1 MTYLFKGDR
10 PSNGAINLKEALGA
24 TMMRSTGSTYT
35 GRKAGAVINWGC
47 TNDEAQR
54 LARIAETAGRPFLN
68 HPTYVSLVVNK
79 GRFFSNMR
87 EHLPQFTIPFVDNLD
102 DACRLVLAGSRM
114 YARTILNSHSGKGI
128 ALMVN
133 AQDVER
139 EAIQRVVNGGSM
151 PVYRPGDNLSQSL
164 RDCRLFTQG
173 VAGKRTEY
181 RVHVVSGQVILV
193 QQKRRK
199 EDWGNNPNYNSLVRN
214 VESSW
219 IYAVNDIDQLGLEA
233 VKEAATRAVQ
243 TFGLDFGA
251 VDVIYKHQTEQAF
264 VLEINTAPG
273 LDQDGSALT
282 AYTEAFQNV

>member
-1 MTYLFKGDR
+1 MTYIFKGDR

-24 TMMRSTGSTYT
+24 TMMRSVGSAYT
-35 GRKAGAVINWGC
+35 GRRVGAVINWGC
-47 TNDEAQR
+47 VNSEAQR
-54 LARIAETAGRPFLN
+54 LARVAEAAGRPFLN
-68 HPTYVSLVVNK
+68 NPFNVSTVVNK
-79 GRFFSNMR
+79 GVFFNKMR
-87 EHLPQFTIPFVDNLD
+87 VELPQFTIPFVDNFD
-102 DACRLVLAGSRM
+102 DAFDLVEQGSRM
-114 YARTILNSHSGKGI
+114 YARTILNGHSGKGI
-128 ALMVN
+128 VLMVN
-133 AQDVER
+133 ARDVER

-151 PVYRPGDNLSQSL
+151 PVYRPGDDLRQSL
-164 RDCRLFTQG
+164 RDCKLFTQG

-214 VESSW
+214 LESSW
-219 IYAVNDIDQLGLEA
+219 IYAVNLDQLGLEA

>member
-1 MTYLFKGDR
+1 MTYIFKGDR

-24 TMMRSTGSTYT
+24 TLLRSTGSTYT
-35 GRKAGAVINWGC
+35 GRRAGAVINWGC
-47 TNDEAQR
+47 INSEAFR
-54 LARIAETAGRPFLN
+54 LSRVAEAAGRPFLN
-68 HPTYVSLVVNK
+68 HPAYVGLVVNK
-79 GRFFSNMR
+79 GLFFNKMR
-87 EHLPQFTIPFVDNLD
+87 EELPQFTIPFVDNFD
-102 DACRLVLAGSRM
+102 DAYDLVDLGSRM

-128 ALMVN
+128 VLMVN
-133 AQDVER
+133 AQDAER

-151 PVYRPGDNLSQSL
+151 PVYRPGDNLHRSL
-164 RDCRLFTQG
+164 RNCELFTQG

-181 RVHVVSGQVILV
+181 RIHVVYGRVILV

-219 IYAVNDIDQLGLEA
+219 IYAVNDVDQLGLEL
-233 VKEAATRAVQ
+233 VKEAATQAVV

-251 VDVIYKHQTEQAF
+251 VDVIYKHQTDQAF

>member
-1 MTYLFKGDR
+1 MTYIFKGDR

-35 GRKAGAVINWGC
+35 GRRAGAVINWGC
-47 TNDEAQR
+47 VNSEAHR
-54 LARIAETAGRPFLN
+54 LARVAEAAGRPFLN
-68 HPTYVSLVVNK
+68 NPLNVNLAVNK
-79 GRFFSNMR
+79 GMFFAKMR
-87 EHLPQFTIPFVDNLD
+87 AELPQFTIPFVDNFN
-102 DACRLVLAGSRM
+102 DAFALVEQGARM
-114 YARTILNSHSGKGI
+114 YARTILNGHSGKGI
-128 ALMVN
+128 VLMVN

-151 PVYRPGDNLSQSL
+151 PVYRPGDDLPRSL
-164 RDCRLFTQG
+164 RDCKLFTQG

-214 VESSW
+214 LESSW
-219 IYAVNDIDQLGLEA
+219 IYAVNLDQLGLEA
-233 VKEAATRAVQ
+233 VKEAATRAVL

>member
-1 MTYLFKGDR
+1 MTYIFKGDR
-10 PSNGAINLKEALGA
+10 PSNGAINLKDALGA

-35 GRKAGAVINWGC
+35 GRRAGAVINWGC
-47 TNDEAQR
+47 TNGEAIR
-54 LARIAETAGRPFLN
+54 LANVARTAGRPFLN
-68 HPTYVSLVVNK
+68 HALLVHDVVDKKLFFNK
-79 GRFFSNMR
+79 MR
-87 EHLPQFTIPFVDNLD
+87 EDLPQFTIPFVDNFD
-102 DACRLVLAGSRM
+102 DAYELVEQGSRM

-128 ALMVN
+128 VLMVN
-133 AQDVER
+133 ARDAER

-151 PVYRPGDNLSQSL
+151 PVYRPGDNLHRSL
-164 RDCRLFTQG
+164 RDCELFTQG

-181 RVHVVSGQVILV
+181 RVHVVLGQVILV

-219 IYAVNDIDQLGLEA
+219 IYAVNEIDQLGLEA
-233 VKEAATRAVQ
+233 VKGAATRAVQ

-251 VDVIYKHQTEQAF
+251 VDVIYKHQTDQAF

>member
-1 MTYLFKGDR
+1 MTYIFKGDR

-24 TMMRSTGSTYT
+24 TMLRSAGSTYT
-35 GRKAGAVINWGC
+35 GRRDGAVINWGC
-47 TNDEAQR
+47 VNSEALR
-54 LARIAETAGRPFLN
+54 LARVAGTAGRRFLN
-68 HPTYVSLVVNK
+68 HPYNVNLVVNK
-79 GRFFSNMR
+79 GAFFRKMR
-87 EHLPQFTIPFVDNLD
+87 EDLPQFTIPFVDNLD
-102 DACRLVLAGSRM
+102 DACGLVLAGSRM

-128 ALMVN
+128 VLMVN

-151 PVYRPGDNLSQSL
+151 PVYRPGDNLPRAL
-164 RDCRLFTQG
+164 RDCKLFTQG

-181 RVHVVSGQVILV
+181 RIHVVSGQVILV

-199 EDWGNNPNYNSLVRN
+199 EDWGNNPHYNSLVRN

-233 VKEAATRAVQ
+233 VKEAATQAVLA
-243 TFGLDFGA
+243 FGLDFGA
-251 VDVIYKHQTEQAF
+251 VDVIYKHQTDQAF

>member
-1 MTYLFKGDR
+1 MTYIFKGDR

-24 TMMRSTGSTYT
+24 TLLRSTRSSYT
-35 GRKAGAVINWGC
+35 GRRAGAVINWGC
-47 TNDEAQR
+47 INIETYR
-54 LARIAETAGRPFLN
+54 LARVAEAAGRPFLN
-68 HPTYVSLVVNK
+68 NPHNVSLVVNK
-79 GRFFSNMR
+79 GAFFAKMR
-87 EHLPQFTIPFVDNLD
+87 ADLPQFTIPFVDNFG
-102 DACRLVLAGSRM
+102 DAYDLVELGSRM

-128 ALMVN
+128 VLMVN
-133 AQDVER
+133 AHDAER

-151 PVYRPGDNLSQSL
+151 PVYRPGDNIHRSL
-164 RDCRLFTQG
+164 GDCSLFTQG

-219 IYAVNDIDQLGLEA
+219 IYAVNDIDRLGLDA
-233 VKEAATRAVQ
+233 VKEAATQAVL

>member
-1 MTYLFKGDR
+1 MTYIFKGDR

-24 TMMRSTGSTYT
+24 TMLRSAGSTYT
-35 GRKAGAVINWGC
+35 GRRDGAVINWGC
-47 TNDEAQR
+47 VNSEALR
-54 LARIAETAGRPFLN
+54 LARVAEAAGRPFLN
-68 HPTYVSLVVNK
+68 HPTDVMSVVNK
-79 GRFFSNMR
+79 GMFFNKMR
-87 EHLPQFTIPFVDNLD
+87 RELPQFTIPFVDNFN
-102 DACRLVLAGSRM
+102 DAIDLVEQGARM
-114 YARTILNSHSGKGI
+114 YARTILNGHSGKGI
-128 ALMVN
+128 VLMVN

-151 PVYRPGDNLSQSL
+151 PVYRPGDNTNRALQG
-164 RDCRLFTQG
+164 CKLFTQG

-181 RVHVVSGQVILV
+181 RIHVVSGQVILV

-199 EDWGNNPNYNSLVRN
+199 ADWGNNPHYNSLVRN

-233 VKEAATRAVQ
+233 VKEAATQAVL

-251 VDVIYKHQTEQAF
+251 VDVIYKHQTDQAF

>member
-1 MTYLFKGDR
+1 MTYIFKGDR

-24 TMMRSTGSTYT
+24 TMMRSVGSTYT
-35 GRKAGAVINWGC
+35 GRRAGAVINWGC
-47 TNDEAQR
+47 VNSEAQR
-54 LARIAETAGRPFLN
+54 LAHIAETAGRPFLN
-68 HPTYVSLVVNK
+68 HPTFVSHAVNK
-79 GRFFSNMR
+79 GMFFDKMR
-87 EHLPQFTIPFVDNLD
+87 RELPQFTIPFVDNFD
-102 DACRLVLAGSRM
+102 DAIDLVEQGSRM
-114 YARTILNSHSGKGI
+114 YARTILNGHSGKGI
-128 ALMVN
+128 VLMVN
-133 AQDVER
+133 ARDVER

-151 PVYRPGDNLSQSL
+151 PVYRPGDDLRQSL
-164 RDCRLFTQG
+164 RDCKLFTQG

-199 EDWGNNPNYNSLVRN
+199 EDWGNNPHYNSLVRN
-214 VESSW
+214 LESSW
-219 IYAVNDIDQLGLEA
+219 IYAVNLDQLGLEA
-233 VKEAATRAVQ
+233 VKEAATRAVL

>member
-1 MTYLFKGDR
+1 MTYIFKGDR

-24 TMMRSTGSTYT
+24 TMMRSAGSTYT
-35 GRKAGAVINWGC
+35 GRRAGAVINWGC
-47 TNDEAQR
+47 INGEAFR
-54 LARIAETAGRPFLN
+54 LARIAEAAGRPFLN
-68 HPTYVSLVVNK
+68 HPTDVMSVVNK
-79 GRFFSNMR
+79 AMFFTKMR
-87 EHLPQFTIPFVDNLD
+87 VDLPQFTIPFVDNFD
-102 DACRLVLAGSRM
+102 DAFDLVEQGSRM
-114 YARTILNSHSGKGI
+114 YARTILNGHSGKGI
-128 ALMVN
+128 VLMVN

-151 PVYRPGDNLSQSL
+151 PVYRLGDNLHRSL
-164 RDCRLFTQG
+164 RDCKLFTQG

-181 RVHVVSGQVILV
+181 RIHVVSGQVILV

-199 EDWGNNPNYNSLVRN
+199 ENWGNNPNYNSLVRN

-219 IYAVNDIDQLGLEA
+219 IYAVNDIDQLGLEV
-233 VKEAATRAVQ
+233 VKEAARQAVQ

-273 LDQDGSALT
+273 LDQDGSALA

>member
-1 MTYLFKGDR
+1 MTYIFKGDR

-24 TMMRSTGSTYT
+24 TMMRSAGSTYT
-35 GRKAGAVINWGC
+35 GRRAGAVINWGC
-47 TNDEAQR
+47 VNDEARR
-54 LARIAETAGRPFLN
+54 LAIIAEAAGRPFLN
-68 HPTYVSLVVNK
+68 HPPFVIHAVNK
-79 GRFFSNMR
+79 GMFFDKMR
-87 EHLPQFTIPFVDNLD
+87 RELPQFTIPFVDNFD
-102 DACRLVLAGSRM
+102 DAIDLVEQGSRM
-114 YARTILNSHSGKGI
+114 YARTILNGHSGKGI
-128 ALMVN
+128 VLMVN
-133 AQDVER
+133 ARDVER

-151 PVYRPGDNLSQSL
+151 PVYRPGDNLHRSL

-199 EDWGNNPNYNSLVRN
+199 ENWGNNPNYNSLVRN

-219 IYAVNDIDQLGLEA
+219 IYAVNEIDQLGLEA
-233 VKEAATRAVQ
+233 VKEAATQAVL